1 MKFKGTTSLFIL
13 LIVLGAW
20 VYLTD
25 VRGRRDREQVAED
38 AKKALPIDDEEISEI
53 SIIYPDHTIT
63 GIRVDGGWEITS
75 PADVEADSGEWDLLA
90 SNVPRIEREET
101 VLSQGTEL
109 EEYGLSSPALRV
121 AVKMS
126 DGRTHEI
133 LFGNEN
139 PRKIYNYAK
148 LAADDEIFLSPGS
161 WLRIFEKEVNDLRGK
176 VILAFEQDDIDRIE
190 ITGMKRLTLD
200 RTDESWRLK
209 RPIETGADQ
218 GEVSTFLGA
227 VNFARASGFAE
238 EGVDAAGAGLAEP
251 SVRIVLH
258 NEVEDED
265 HVLLLGRETEGEA
278 DRYFAKDEDRR
289 TIFIVDDDIFERA
302 NRPVFDWRDKSIAS
316 FDRDEV
322 VEIELRRDDD
332 RLVLRRSG
340 EDWILPDGKKI
351 MLDRVSGMLNTLEF
365 ERSKQIIDSPGPS
378 GQYELAS
385 GRLEVVLRGDGEEIL
400 RFSFGADV
408 DDPDGVY
415 WKSAHETVVRVVSKD
430 VFDRFNITAEDLVGD
445 TEGGQ

>member
-1 MKFKGTTSLFIL
+1 MQFKGTASLFIM

-20 VYLTD
+20 VYFTD
-25 VRGRRDREQVAED
+25 VRGRGEREQVVED
-38 AKKALPIDDEEISEI
+38 ASKALPIDDEEISEL

-63 GIRVDGGWEITS
+63 GIRENGGWQITS
-75 PADVEADSGEWDLLA
+75 PPGMEPDTGEWDLLA

-101 VLSQGTEL
+101 VLSEGADL
-109 EEYGLSSPALRV
+109 EEYGLSSPSLRV
-121 AVKMS
+121 DVTMS

-148 LAADDEIFLSPGS
+148 LGDSSEIFLSPSS
-161 WLRIFEKEVNDLRGK
+161 WLRIFEKEANDLRSK
-176 VILAFEQDDIDRIE
+176 VILTFEQDDIDRIE
-190 ITGMKRLTLD
+190 ITGSNRLMLD
-200 RTDESWRLK
+200 RNDESWWLTE
-209 RPIETGADQ
+209 PVETSADQ
-218 GEVSTFLGA
+218 SEVSTFLGA

-238 EGVDAAGAGLAEP
+238 GTVASSAAGLDAP

-258 NEVEDED
+258 NEVEDQE
-265 HVLLLGRETEGEA
+265 HVLLVGRETEIEA
-278 DRYFAKDEDRR
+278 GQYFVKDEARD

-302 NRPVFDWRDKSIAS
+302 NRPVFDWRDKGIAS

-322 VEIELRRDDD
+322 VEIELRRYDD
-332 RLVLRRSG
+332 RLVLRRLG
-340 EDWILPDGKKI
+340 EDWILPDGKKTL
-351 MLDRVSGMLNTLEF
+351 LDRISGMLNTLEF
-365 ERSKQIIDSPGPS
+365 ERSKQIIDSPGPA
-378 GQYELAS
+378 GQYELGR

-415 WKSAHETVVRVVSKD
+415 WKAAHEIVVRVVSKD
-430 VFDRFNITAEDLVGD
+430 VFDRFNITAADLVED